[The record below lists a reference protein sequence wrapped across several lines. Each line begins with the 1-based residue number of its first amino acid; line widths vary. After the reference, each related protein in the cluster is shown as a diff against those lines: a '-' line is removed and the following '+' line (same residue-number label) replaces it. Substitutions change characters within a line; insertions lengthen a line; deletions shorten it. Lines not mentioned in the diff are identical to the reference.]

1 MILSREELA
10 RQVAE
15 RQAAGETGVL
25 TNGCFDLLHV
35 GHLRSLQAARACGD
49 FLVLGLNSDA
59 SVQALKGPSRPIVP
73 EADRAELLDGL
84 ACVDYVTIFDEPTA
98 CELVAAVRPRVYVKS
113 SEYADKPLPE
123 REVVEAN
130 GGRVE
135 LVTIHVGHSTTDL
148 VARVLA
154 RQSAE

>member
-1 MILSREELA
+1 MVLARGELA
-10 RQVAE
+10 EQVRLRQS
-15 RQAAGETGVL
+15 RGETGVL

-35 GHLRSLQAARACGD
+35 GHLRSLQAARKRGD
-49 FLVLGLNSDA
+49 FLIVGLNSDA

-73 EADRAELLDGL
+73 QADRAELLDGL
-84 ACVDYVTIFDEPTA
+84 ACVDYVTVFDEPTA
-98 CELVAAVRPRVYVKS
+98 CELVAALHPKVYVKS

-123 REVVEAN
+123 REVVEAH

-135 LVTIHVGHSTTDL
+135 LVTIHLGHSTTDL

-154 RQSAE
+154 RQTVS